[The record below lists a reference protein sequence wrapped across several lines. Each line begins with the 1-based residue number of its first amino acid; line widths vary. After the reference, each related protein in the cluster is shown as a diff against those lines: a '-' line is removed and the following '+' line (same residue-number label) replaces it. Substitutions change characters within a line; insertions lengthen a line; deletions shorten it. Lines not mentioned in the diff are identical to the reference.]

1 MKAEKRRK
9 DIIGYLLSVDKPVSG
24 TTLSEK
30 FGVSRQIIVQDITV
44 LKAEGYDILSTHYG
58 YVLHG
63 TPHKE
68 RVIKVYHT
76 TNETED
82 ELNTIV
88 DLGGIVA
95 DVFVW
100 HKVYGKM
107 SAKLN
112 IFSTL
117 QIKQFITIIIRFRQT
132 QKKFWMRLKKHSGRK
147 TILCLKYNKTAKK
160 NIFVKK
166 KYLTEIFFCCILA

>member
-117 QIKQFITIIIRFRQT
+117 QIKQFIEGVRSGKSSELMNITGGYHYHTIQAESEEVLDAIEKALRE
-132 QKKFWMRLKKHSGRK
+132 
-147 TILCLKYNKTAKK
+147 K
-160 NIFVKK
+160 NYIVS
-166 KYLTEIFFCCILA
+166 EI

>member
-117 QIKQFITIIIRFRQT
+117 QIKQFIEGVRSGKSSELMNITGGYHYHTIQAESEEVLDAIEKALRE
-132 QKKFWMRLKKHSGRK
+132 
-147 TILCLKYNKTAKK
+147 K
-160 NIFVKK
+160 NYIVP
-166 KYLTEIFFCCILA
+166 EI